1 MWIARKLEDVH
12 QDLTRLAEQGKV
24 VGFLANTENAQ
35 KITGLVEDI
44 REVMLDY
51 QVCVPVYLFLPCLT
65 FMLTLMLD
73 FSATGYLQQELSAYR
88 ESRLFTF
95 CLCGLTG
102 G

>member
-12 QDLTRLAEQGKV
+12 QDLTQLAEQGKV
-24 VGFLANTENAQ
+24 VGFLANAENAQ

-51 QVCVPVYLFLPCLT
+51 QVCVPVYLFLPCLM
-65 FMLTLMLD
+65 FMPTLVLD
-73 FSATGYLQQELSAYR
+73 FIATGYLRQELSAYR